1 MDSKQLIPSNSG
13 ANRAFLSAAAGRGP
27 RCSAAFP
34 SCCFGACSA
43 CRCSCCCFWLPAA
56 EVLHDS
62 WVENPLAEMSAG
74 EELRIEKA
82 RILSMVAGS

>member
-13 ANRAFLSAAAGRGP
+13 ANRAFLSAGAAGAG

-34 SCCFGACSA
+34 SCRFGACSA
-43 CRCSCCCFWLPAA
+43 CRCFWLPAEA

-62 WVENPLAEMSAG
+62 RVESPLAEMSAG
-74 EELRIEKA
+74 DELRIEKA
-82 RILSMVAGS
+82 RILSMIAGS